1 MSWRPHFPHERVRPE
16 QERAL
21 DWIVEQFEAGER
33 LVVTELGTGVGKSA
47 IAVALAGWLSQFPID
62 EERLPGATVL
72 TSQKI
77 LQDQYIRDFAHAR
90 DLRSSS
96 NFQCNRVSASTCG
109 ETGRIRKAVGPK
121 LKHTVACSECPF
133 RQAKDQFAE
142 SRVGVTNYSYAL
154 SEAVYAGELP
164 KRQLLVLDE
173 AHNIEDEVRRWTT
186 VEVSEADCRE
196 FKLDFPGPNR
206 EWDWLVGDYKA
217 CIVNKL
223 SKLGGKLRG
232 LVQTGL
238 LSGEG
243 VKKLA
248 GDNDRLD
255 KRLCQINRLG
265 NDGAAILVSRHE
277 DRSGKRS
284 MRFQPLEIRSI
295 AHEVLYSRAD
305 RVLLMSATLL
315 DRGVF
320 TRSIGVEGAPFI
332 SIPSPFPPK
341 AFGMTLMPVGRMS
354 QREIAT
360 SLPRIPRAIKK
371 ILAAHPNEKG
381 IIHTTNY
388 KIAEA
393 IGDFVNGKRLL
404 VQRSAAD
411 RERMLKQHTESSEPT
426 VLVSPSMMEGL
437 DLRDDL
443 GRFQVV
449 CKVPY
454 PDMSDPIVKVKDRGW
469 YNWRTARSLV
479 QAVGRGVRSQ
489 TDWTKTY
496 ILDTC
501 FMDLLERCPEM
512 LPEHLVKNIDVEEA

>member
-1 MSWRPHFPHERVRPE
+1 MSWRKHFPHPTVRAE

-21 DWIVEQFEAGER
+21 DWIVQQYQEGER
-33 LVVTELGTGVGKSA
+33 IVVAELGTGVGKSA
-47 IAVALAGWLSQFPID
+47 IAVALAGWLA
-62 EERLPGATVL
+62 ELPTPENHLAGATVL
-72 TSQKI
+72 TSQKV
-77 LQDQYIRDFAHAR
+77 LQDQYIRDFRHAR

-96 NFQCNRVSASTCG
+96 NFTCNRSGTCG

-121 LKHTVACSECPF
+121 MKHTVACEGCPF
-133 RQAKDQFAE
+133 RKAKDDFVEA
-142 SRVGVTNYSYAL
+142 RVGVTNYSYHL

-164 KRQLLVLDE
+164 PRQLLVLDE
-173 AHNIEDEVRRWTT
+173 AHNVEDEVRKWTT
-186 VEVSEADCRE
+186 VEISENDCAE
-196 FKLDFPGPNR
+196 FRLEFPGPGK
-206 EWDWLVGDYKA
+206 EFAWLTQDYKA

-223 SKLGGKLRG
+223 TKLGGKLRG
-232 LVQTGL
+232 LVSTGL

-265 NDGAAILVSRHE
+265 TDASVMLVSRHE
-277 DRSGKRS
+277 DRQGRRS
-284 MRFQPLEIRSI
+284 MRFQPLEIRQI
-295 AHEVLYSRAD
+295 AHDVLYSRAE

-315 DRGVF
+315 DKGVF
-320 TRSIGVEGAPFI
+320 TKAIGVEGAPFI
-332 SIPSPFPPK
+332 SIPSPFPGK

-360 SLPRIPRAIKK
+360 SLPKLPAAIKQ
-371 ILAAHPNEKG
+371 ILENHPNEKG

-388 KIAEA
+388 KIADH
-393 IGDFVNGKRLL
+393 IGQFVKDKRLL
-404 VQRSAAD
+404 VQAGSVD
-411 RERMLKQHTESSEPT
+411 REKILRQHLESKEPT

-449 CKVPY
+449 CKIPY
-454 PDMSDPIVKVKDRGW
+454 PDMSDPVVKVKDRGW

-479 QAVGRGVRSQ
+479 QAIGRGVRSQ

-496 ILDTC
+496 VLDMC
-501 FMDLLERCPEM
+501 FMDILERCPEM
-512 LPEHLVKNIDVEEA
+512 LPDHLTKNIDVEEV